1 MRKLIEFISVIALLF
16 VVGAGGYSFF
26 NLGIFNDI
34 DAAVRVFD
42 GLGWFV
48 SLFAIAT
55 IFTSYLVVI
64 ADTKFIFRFL
74 AIPAWLAF
82 SFALLAALD
91 QFIGYPYPGVPPK
104 SQVLQY
110 RVITNEDRTKT
121 IEAWMYLSSDYRTRV
136 YAFPH
141 TPNREEA
148 MHEAMQGNARGE
160 LIEVD
165 IVPDDRITGDD
176 PFTVEEMIRKY
187 DIPHEGLPL
196 KEGEQPTVQT
206 GQPQQLNRKDKVTLQ
221 LPDGTVIE
229 IQPGNSFTIT
239 DTGEI
244 EIFNN
249 KRVIPYSEHDE
260 GRDDGGGE
268 YSGTTGRGR
277 GANYV
282 PDYDSDLDFESAVAP
297 R

>member
-26 NLGIFNDI
+26 NLGIFNDV
-34 DAAVRVFD
+34 DAAIRVFD

-104 SQVLQY
+104 AQVLQY
-110 RVITNEDRTKT
+110 RVITNEDRSKS
-121 IEAWMYLSSDYRTRV
+121 IEAWMYLFSDRRTRV

-148 MHEAMQGNARGE
+148 MHEAMQGKARGE
-160 LIEVD
+160 LIEVN
-165 IVPDDRITGDD
+165 ITPDDRKTGDD
-176 PFTVEEMIRKY
+176 PFTPEEMLRKY
-187 DIPHEGLPL
+187 DIPHGGLPL
-196 KEGEQPTVQT
+196 KGAEEPTVQA
-206 GQPQQLNRKDKVTLQ
+206 GGEQELDRSDKITLQ
-221 LPDGTVIE
+221 LPDGTVIQ

-239 DTGEI
+239 DDGEI
-244 EIFNN
+244 EMFND
-249 KRVIPYSEHDE
+249 KRIAAE
-260 GRDDGGGE
+260 GDG
-268 YSGTTGRGR
+268 
-277 GANYV
+277 
-282 PDYDSDLDFESAVAP
+282 PDHDYDEPGRNPGARHNSTVVSP
-297 R
+297 